1 MAIYYDNRSIG
12 IGFSEENYVENNMN
26 NIQEIIKK
34 AFKFK
39 EVSLTG
45 LFEKN
50 QIGKNYIDFHSGQ
63 GNKMIIKLQES
74 DKHCEI
80 LKFKSKNGAV
90 VRQLVKELN
99 EDNEEVFIFYPSG
112 GSQGSSNVICYFYE
126 VGLALDNGHCYRWQE
141 GNINKNLHDNTYG
154 IYKYQTRNE
163 RPQPAQKLGENAYII
178 QMKDYCFANKDG
190 YCISFNKNPTET
202 AKEGNF
208 IYQNLGVLYG
218 YTNDIE
224 ERKTNKIWGTGLE
237 PILLYTN
244 NNINSNA
251 DNLEIR
257 YDSIN
262 KILKINK
269 QEFSI
274 DQGAL
279 IVLGRRCQST
289 ELEQGLRLIIDN
301 VRTLYQN
308 NSLSK
313 FKMFPNETSKVT
325 KQVLVHGYG
334 YFQWTPFLWINPG
347 CVSWI
352 SLNSG
357 CHTVTPYINL
367 SQMVVPVA
375 DILINTTLT
384 YYGFQTRISDYLSN
398 LPLKLSLNN
407 ELPQSSKQSSYQTW
421 WTEQKENYK
430 ITWDF
435 GQLSNEQYNLSD
447 SEYVYNDKVFA
458 NPSDTSSILGLES
471 VYNIGSIRFWTV
483 SKFDAYKREESIP
496 YGYGTSSGQSS
507 MKTSDGKIIINFK
520 TYKTCKIDN
529 ITPELSTA
537 VSWGL
542 SLAQSP
548 QKYSFIKLIGTMNS
562 SANGLFPKKINLVN
576 TPSQAISDSGISG
589 IGEVDYYQ
597 TSTTANVTYRAGG
610 SAFIQNNNKIQNSYW
625 IIWVPYTKWKRVDIT
640 LEQGSSYDNMYGYIG
655 TQIIDTTN
663 WKHYYVDFPNDYK
676 VFSYNFTALN
686 TDHSTFLTT
695 INQNQSKITLS
706 VYYLEN

>member
-1 MAIYYDNRSIG
+1 MDSIRYLYYDNRTSKNLFQNKTI
-12 IGFSEENYVENNMN
+12 SEIAEL
-26 NIQEIIKK
+26 IRKT
-34 AFKFK
+34 FD
-39 EVSLTG
+39 
-45 LFEKN
+45 FEKVEMEGYFDTTDITNNSIRVVSN
-50 QIGKNYIDFHSGQ
+50 QGSK
-63 GNKMIIKLQES
+63 IIITLKSKDVACQL
-74 DKHCEI
+74 
-80 LKFKSKNGAV
+80 LKFKNNSGTEIQTVSKENNVFSLLPKGVSAGSVNTTYYFDEIGFAMNISNG
-90 VRQLVKELN
+90 
-99 EDNEEVFIFYPSG
+99 
-112 GSQGSSNVICYFYE
+112 
-126 VGLALDNGHCYRWQE
+126 YRWKDE
-141 GNINKNLHDNTYG
+141 KTETPLNIFDNTYG
-154 IYKYQTRNE
+154 LYKIKE
-163 RPQPAQKLGENAYII
+163 RSEVAERAAPLGENAYVV
-178 QMKDYCFANKDG
+178 QMKDYCFGNKDG
-190 YCISFNKNPTET
+190 YCVSFESQ
-202 AKEGNF
+202 AKKEIEGNF

-218 YTNDIE
+218 YTSDPEI
-224 ERKTNKIWGTGLE
+224 RKTNKIWGTGLE

-244 NNINSNA
+244 NNISNKM
-251 DNLEIR
+251 DNLNIT
-257 YDSIN
+257 YDSVN
-262 KILKINK
+262 KKLKINNE
-269 QEFSI
+269 QEFLI

-279 IVLGRRCQST
+279 IILGRRCQNT

-357 CHTVTPYINL
+357 CHTVVPYINL
-367 SQMVVPVA
+367 SEMVVPVA

-407 ELPQSSKQSSYQTW
+407 ELPQSSKQGSYQTW

-447 SEYVYNDKVFA
+447 SEYVYNDKVFT

-471 VYNIGSIRFWTV
+471 IYNIGSMRFWTV

-496 YGYGTSSGQSS
+496 YGFGTSSGQSS

-529 ITPELSTA
+529 IIPELSTA

-576 TPSQAISDSGISG
+576 TPSQVISDSGISG

-610 SAFIQNNNKIQNSYW
+610 SAFIQNKDKTQNSYW
-625 IIWVPYTKWKRVDIT
+625 IIWVPYHKWKRIDIE
-640 LEQGSSYDNMYGYIG
+640 LEQKTSHDNMYAYTSLELIN
-655 TQIIDTTN
+655 TVN
-663 WKHYYVDFPNDYK
+663 WKHYYVDFPNNYQ
-676 VFSYNFTALN
+676 VFGCYFNSLY
-686 TDHSTFLTT
+686 TDHSFFNVA
-695 INQNQSKITLS
+695 IDQNQTRITLP

>member
-1 MAIYYDNRSIG
+1 MDGIRYLYYDNRTSKNLFQNKTI
-12 IGFSEENYVENNMN
+12 SEIAEL
-26 NIQEIIKK
+26 IKK
-34 AFKFK
+34 TFD
-39 EVSLTG
+39 
-45 LFEKN
+45 FEKVEMEGYFDTTDITNNSIRVVSN
-50 QIGKNYIDFHSGQ
+50 QGSK
-63 GNKMIIKLQES
+63 IIITPKSKDIACQL
-74 DKHCEI
+74 
-80 LKFKSKNGAV
+80 LKFKNSSGTEIQTVSKENNVFSLLPKGVSAGSVNTTYYFDEIGFAMNISNGY
-90 VRQLVKELN
+90 QWKDEKTETPLN
-99 EDNEEVFIFYPSG
+99 IF
-112 GSQGSSNVICYFYE
+112 
-126 VGLALDNGHCYRWQE
+126 
-141 GNINKNLHDNTYG
+141 DNTYG
-154 IYKYQTRNE
+154 LYQIKE
-163 RPQPAQKLGENAYII
+163 RSEVAERAAPLGENAYVV
-178 QMKDYCFANKDG
+178 QMKDYCFGNKDG
-190 YCISFNKNPTET
+190 YCVSFESQ
-202 AKEGNF
+202 AKKEIEGNF

-218 YTNDIE
+218 YTSDPEI
-224 ERKTNKIWGTGLE
+224 RKTNKIWGTGLE

-244 NNINSNA
+244 NNISNKM
-251 DNLEIR
+251 DNLNIT
-257 YDSIN
+257 YDSVN
-262 KILKINK
+262 KKLKINNE
-269 QEFSI
+269 QEFLI

-279 IVLGRRCQST
+279 IILGRRCQNT

-520 TYKTCKIDN
+520 TYKTCKINN

-576 TPSQAISDSGISG
+576 TPSQVISDSGISG

-610 SAFIQNNNKIQNSYW
+610 SAFIQNNNKTQNSYW
-625 IIWVPYTKWKRVDIT
+625 IIWVPYNKWKRIDIE
-640 LEQGSSYDNMYGYIG
+640 LEQISNHDDMYGYASLKSIN
-655 TQIIDTTN
+655 TAN
-663 WKHYYVDFPNDYK
+663 WKHYYVDFPNNYQ
-676 VFSYNFTALN
+676 VFGCYFNSLYT
-686 TDHSTFLTT
+686 TGSTFLVA
-695 INQNQSKITLS
+695 INQDQTRITLP